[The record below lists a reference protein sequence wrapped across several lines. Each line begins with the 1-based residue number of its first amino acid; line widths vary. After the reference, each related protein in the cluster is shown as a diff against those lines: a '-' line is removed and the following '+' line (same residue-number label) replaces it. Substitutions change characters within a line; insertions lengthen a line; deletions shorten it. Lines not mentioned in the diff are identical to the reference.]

1 MSSTSLTI
9 EYFAVFRAQAKR
21 ASEEI
26 PFEGSSLADLYEALR
41 TRHGFAL
48 ARDSVHVAVNDAY
61 TSWDAVLQPGDR
73 VVFIPPV
80 SGG

>member
-1 MSSTSLTI
+1 MSAITI
-9 EYFAVFRAQAKR
+9 EYFAVFRAQAKC

-26 PFEGSSLADLYEALR
+26 AFDGASLVELYERAKV
-41 TRHGFAL
+41 RHGFAL
-48 ARDSVHVAVNDAY
+48 TRDSVHVAVNDAY
-61 TSWDAVLQPGDR
+61 ASWDTVLNPGDR